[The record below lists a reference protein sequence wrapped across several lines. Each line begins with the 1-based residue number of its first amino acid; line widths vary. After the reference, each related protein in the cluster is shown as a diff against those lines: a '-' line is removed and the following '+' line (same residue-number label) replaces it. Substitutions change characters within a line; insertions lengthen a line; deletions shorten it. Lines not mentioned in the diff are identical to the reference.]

1 MYQTRKELK
10 KQARNA
16 LAGKW
21 GSAIPMT
28 LILFLVNVSF
38 STNYNNVFSLTF
50 SPLIASILSVL
61 LNVGFYSFAFKL
73 LCGQKENANFMDLF
87 YGFKSAPGKAILLSL
102 LSTLYILPGTI
113 IYAVTIMIF
122 VFCLYMGA
130 GVPFAQMLSGTV
142 AINTT
147 LLLIT
152 FAMVLVMSI
161 LLGIYSAYVYTTY
174 ALVYFLLLDYPDLS
188 VSEIWKRSKQLM
200 KQNRLRYIGLL
211 FSFLPWILLCACT
224 LGVGLLW
231 LVPYIETTLVAFYL
245 DLIQK
250 RPVRTQTVPPTS
262 DSVQNGAKDVTDYS
276 GINQDTFR

>member
-10 KQARNA
+10 NRARSA
-16 LAGKW
+16 LSGKW

-28 LILFLVNVSF
+28 LVLFLVNVSF

-50 SPLIASILSVL
+50 TPLISSILSIL

-73 LCGQKENANFMDLF
+73 LCGQKESANFMDLF
-87 YGFKSAPGKAILLSL
+87 YGFKTAPGKAILLSL

-113 IYAVTIMIF
+113 IYAVTIMLFIF
-122 VFCLYMGA
+122 CIYLGA
-130 GVPFAQMLSGTV
+130 GIPFSQMLSGTV

-152 FAMVLVMSI
+152 FAMVVVMSI
-161 LLGIYSAYVYTTY
+161 LLAIYSAYVYSTY
-174 ALVYFLLLDYPDLS
+174 ALIYFLLLDYPDLG

-200 KQNRLRYIGLL
+200 KGNRLRYIGLIC
-211 FSFLPWILLCACT
+211 SFLPWILLCVCT

-245 DLIQK
+245 DLVQK
-250 RPVRTQTVPPTS
+250 RPSHTNSFT
-262 DSVQNGAKDVTDYS
+262 
-276 GINQDTFR
+276 IF